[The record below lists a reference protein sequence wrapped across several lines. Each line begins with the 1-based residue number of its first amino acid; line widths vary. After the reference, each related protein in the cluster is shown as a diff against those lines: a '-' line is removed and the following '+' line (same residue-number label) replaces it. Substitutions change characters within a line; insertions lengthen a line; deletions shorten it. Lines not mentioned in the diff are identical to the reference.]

1 MTQKVTINDTES
13 YNMIADMSEE
23 SSVTLHREIYF
34 KRGKRLYAECWTRKV
49 GSESGWLLDGVW
61 KLKGI
66 KNKVDT
72 VSHPFCFYEGD
83 VKYEWTVQE
92 LVIGEQNL

>member
-1 MTQKVTINDTES
+1 MV
-13 YNMIADMSEE
+13 DMSEE

-34 KRGKRLYAECWTRKV
+34 KWGKRLCAECWTRKE

-61 KLKGI
+61 KLYGI
-66 KNKVDT
+66 KNKADT
-72 VSHPFCFYEGD
+72 VSRPFCLYEGD